1 MQHMKKRE
9 ENNIITATPL
19 PTTEKEENNNN
30 NNNNNSS
37 SSSRAYFN
45 FINSIQSPYSRKT
58 YDFILTKYMQHY
70 NLQAVDDLIL
80 LAPNVVED
88 QIITWLVSLRESVSY
103 VTRCTYMA
111 AILTFYE
118 INDITLRRKRI
129 ARFLGQETTR
139 RNKDRAYTTEEIRKM
154 LEHADLRSK
163 TLVLLLASSGMRLG
177 AVPDLRL
184 RHLKKISEPYNLYR
198 ITVYENTK
206 KEYYTYCTPECA
218 AAIDTYIAYRQEKG
232 EIITPEAPLIRE
244 NFDRLLKGNDDGS
257 GGSRNELL
265 NTTKKKPI
273 ALATRGIGAIISS
286 LLIRAGIIEVRPR
299 TELQILGKQSTGSE
313 RKAVHRAHGLRKYLL
328 TALTEAEVDPQY
340 RKMLLGQ
347 HIGLDESYLKPTEQ
361 QLLQKYVK
369 VIDSITINNE
379 HRLRIKVEELAE
391 KQSDIE
397 IMKLEQKQKDKQFAR
412 LEQKIKLQEEAT
424 ALTNT
429 LLQNIAT
436 HMNLSADIKNT
447 IPAAAVKQQLNEA
460 IPVDQYE
467 DMELRHVRR
476 GLELDD
482 ESDRLVKD
490 TIIPHL
496 VPECTNVSKKAAS
509 DNKQDMK
516 SVLNSINKILK
527 INKDSK
533 NNYGI
538 NKQWNMQHL
547 IKTNIQNRC
556 LQHSLKQRS
565 SSNII
570 IKST

>member
-1 MQHMKKRE
+1 MQHMKKIE
-9 ENNIITATPL
+9 ENNNIITTPQ
-19 PTTEKEENNNN
+19 PTTQKD
-30 NNNNNSS
+30 NSS
-37 SSSRAYFN
+37 SNSSSRAYFN
-45 FINSIQSPYSRKT
+45 FINSIQSPFSRKT
-58 YDFILTKYMQHY
+58 YDFVLRKYMQHY

-80 LAPNVVED
+80 LAPTVIED

-139 RNKDRAYTTEEIRKM
+139 RNKDRAYTTEEIHKM
-154 LEHADLRSK
+154 LEHADIRSK
-163 TLVLLLASSGMRLG
+163 TLILLLASSGMRLG

-206 KEYYTYCTPECA
+206 EEYYTYCTPECA

-299 TELQILGKQSTGSE
+299 TELQILGKQTTGSE

-340 RKMLLGQ
+340 RKLLLGQ

-369 VIDSITINNE
+369 VIDSITFNE
-379 HRLRIKVEELAE
+379 ENRLRIKVEELTE
-391 KQSDIE
+391 KQSEIE
-397 IMKLEQKQKDKQFAR
+397 VMKLEQRQKDVQLEQMHKQMLEFQEQYKHEREEAKKEFQMITELSREIADLKLRTMEVNRDLTTAPETVPKSLEQLKKREFEIDKKILSHADDIIQYAKQKQQQKQ
-412 LEQKIKLQEEAT
+412 
-424 ALTNT
+424 
-429 LLQNIAT
+429 
-436 HMNLSADIKNT
+436 SA
-447 IPAAAVKQQLNEA
+447 Q
-460 IPVDQYE
+460 
-467 DMELRHVRR
+467 
-476 GLELDD
+476 
-482 ESDRLVKD
+482 
-490 TIIPHL
+490 
-496 VPECTNVSKKAAS
+496 
-509 DNKQDMK
+509 
-516 SVLNSINKILK
+516 
-527 INKDSK
+527 
-533 NNYGI
+533 
-538 NKQWNMQHL
+538 
-547 IKTNIQNRC
+547 
-556 LQHSLKQRS
+556 
-565 SSNII
+565 
-570 IKST
+570 